1 MASGSELKTRNRQ
14 EENPHKYFLGKKI
27 KPARLFHTF
36 FIQAAGLLAK
46 KPCLVSSVN
55 AGQANFL

>member
-1 MASGSELKTRNRQ
+1 MASGSELKTRKRQ

-46 KPCLVSSVN
+46 KPYFMSAFHDGV
-55 AGQANFL
+55 FL